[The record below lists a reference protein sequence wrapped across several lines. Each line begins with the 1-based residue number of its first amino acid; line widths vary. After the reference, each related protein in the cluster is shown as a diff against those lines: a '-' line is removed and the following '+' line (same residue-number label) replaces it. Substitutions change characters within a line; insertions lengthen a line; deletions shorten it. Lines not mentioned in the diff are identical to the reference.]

1 MQSKT
6 NNIGKDSLI
15 LTISQFV
22 ALGINML
29 NVMLLSRFRTLEEY
43 GTYSQIIMICTVT
56 ITFFSAGFSQCIN
69 YFFGKCESEKEKQKF
84 VKNYYT
90 IVTLIGILAGVLT
103 LLLLPALK
111 KYFDNPLMSDY
122 WYVLLFYPISH
133 ILNSGVDRFFI
144 AYRKAKGLLAFR
156 VCHSIIILSET
167 TLAVC
172 LNLSFFRYMIIY
184 TISEMIFSVF
194 IYLWIKM
201 LVGVV
206 PFGFDK
212 SIVKSI
218 LKFAVPMAVASLIS
232 TINIEM
238 DKFVVGG
245 LVDTETMAIY
255 SNAAKELPVYI
266 LSTSISSV
274 TMPFVVRKIAEKKNI
289 DAVKL
294 WKKSIT
300 LCFYLVCFCV
310 CVLFAFAPQIIS
322 ILYSDKYLPGV
333 SVFRVYSLV
342 LLFRVTYYG
351 MALNSL
357 GKTKTILRASIATM
371 AINLILDIGLYKV
384 IELINPEFALLGP
397 AIATFVSVA
406 VMNMYQLFL
415 TRKWLQV
422 KFMDIYPIT
431 SMLKILLLNT
441 ALGVVFYTLQQLS
454 FKVMDFDQ
462 ITLSIFVGIIWLAVY
477 FIVVHKP
484 IMTLWKELNTGS

>member
-15 LTISQFV
+15 LTVSQFIK
-22 ALGINML
+22 LGINML

-43 GTYSQIIMICTVT
+43 GTYSQIVMICTVA

-69 YFFGKCESEKEKQKF
+69 YFFGKCESNKEKQTF

-90 IVTLIGILAGVLT
+90 IITFVGILAGVLT
-103 LLLLPALK
+103 LLLLPAFQ
-111 KYFDNPLMSDY
+111 KYFENPLMSRY

-156 VCHSIIILSET
+156 VCHSLIILSET
-167 TLAVC
+167 ALAVC

-184 TISEMIFSVF
+184 IISEMIFSVF
-194 IYLWIKM
+194 VYLWIKM
-201 LVGVV
+201 LTGVI

-212 SIVKSI
+212 TSIKNI
-218 LKFAVPMAVASLIS
+218 LKFAVPLAVASLVS

-255 SNAAKELPVYI
+255 SNAARELPIYI

-300 LCFYLVCFCV
+300 LCFYLVSFCV
-310 CVLFAFAPQIIS
+310 CVMFVFAPQIIS
-322 ILYSDKYLPGV
+322 ILYSDKYLPGT

-357 GKTKTILRASIATM
+357 GKTKIILRASIATM

-384 IELINPEFALLGP
+384 IELINPEYVLLGP

-415 TRKWLQV
+415 TRKWLHV
-422 KFMDIYPIT
+422 KFTDIYPIIV
-431 SMLKILLLNT
+431 MIKILLLN
-441 ALGVVFYTLQQLS
+441 AILGVVFYALQQLI
-454 FKVMDFDQ
+454 FYFINFDK
-462 ITLSIFVGIIWLAVY
+462 TALSIFVGIIWLAVY
-477 FIVVHKP
+477 FVAVHKP
-484 IMTLWKELNTGS
+484 IIKLWKELNSGS